1 MKSHKYL
8 YHEYDSCI
16 LYHMNHLLTSHQV
29 LNPNVT
35 NKAAVRVIAHINTQT
50 MTSTN
55 ADRKLESRPL

>member
-1 MKSHKYL
+1 
-8 YHEYDSCI
+8 
-16 LYHMNHLLTSHQV
+16 MNHLLTSHQV